1 MKGLGGGGGG
11 GGAGGMGDIVRRA
24 QEAQKNLAKIQED
37 LKDRI
42 VDASSGGGAVTAY
55 VNGQQ
60 ELVKIAIKPE
70 VVDPKDV
77 AMLEDLVAA
86 AVRSA
91 LEKSKKLMQD
101 EMSRA
106 MGGLKVPGLF

>member
-1 MKGLGGGGGG
+1 MKGLAG
-11 GGAGGMGDIVRRA
+11 GGAGGGGMGDIVRRA
-24 QEAQKNLAKIQED
+24 QEAQKNLAKVQED
-37 LKDRI
+37 LKQRV

-70 VVDPKDV
+70 VVDPGDV
-77 AMLEDLVAA
+77 GMLEDLVAA
-86 AVRSA
+86 AVRGA

-101 EMSRA
+101 EMGKA

>member
-1 MKGLGGGGGG
+1 MKMPGGGG
-11 GGAGGMGDIVRRA
+11 GGMGDIVRRA

-37 LKDRI
+37 LKDRV

-60 ELVKIAIKPE
+60 EFLKIAIKPE
-70 VVDPKDV
+70 VVDPDDV

-86 AVRSA
+86 AVRQA
-91 LEKSKKLMQD
+91 LEKSKKLSQD

-106 MGGLKVPGLF
+106 MGGMRLPGIF

>member
-1 MKGLGGGGGG
+1 MKGMGGGG

-37 LKDRI
+37 LKGRV
-42 VDASSGGGAVTAY
+42 VDASSGGGAVTVF

-60 ELVKIAIKPE
+60 ELVKITIKPE

-77 AMLEDLVAA
+77 GMLEDLVTA
-86 AVRSA
+86 AVKQA
-91 LEKSKKLMQD
+91 MEKSKKLMQD
-101 EMSRA
+101 EMGKA
-106 MGGLKVPGLF
+106 MGGLKVPGLW